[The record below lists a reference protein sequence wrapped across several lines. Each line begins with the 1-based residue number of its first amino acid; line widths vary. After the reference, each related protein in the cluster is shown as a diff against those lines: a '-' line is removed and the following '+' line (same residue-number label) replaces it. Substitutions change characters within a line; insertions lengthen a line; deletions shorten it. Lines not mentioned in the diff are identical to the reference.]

1 VIFKMKKNKKN
12 PRSKL
17 FFIFVPFFAF
27 LTKEA
32 GDGASIPE
40 SPSTALI
47 IPQPEIQAMTET
59 PLITQGATQLPE
71 TGLKSEFQ
79 WTEVN
84 SPEKLYT
91 QTHRFNWYRRKILSE
106 KTFSIYNNIV
116 TVIANIIKSVNLFK
130 EKIIEVNA
138 LNTDFKKNIE
148 TKITIFNQNAHSFPE
163 VRNILF
169 DIEKRFLECK
179 ESHLYLNNKDFRK
192 RIDKEVQTLLNLKT
206 MLQNIEDNQKAFEDA
221 YRELSGSVNSLE
233 QIKEESKN
241 FEDIAWNKYQQLD
254 ELINDQNANK
264 NFLEITNIFDNLT
277 NYNFYIR
284 NTFLQFFNQG
294 LSNLSQGSDAIL
306 GLVDEFFQNINLFTT
321 QINNFFTE
329 IEQDIALEK
338 QKFFEEQ
345 EKIRIAEEQAAA
357 AILKKKLDL
366 EREKNKLPWH
376 QEALKKSLIYT
387 QDVFSKA
394 KNYLV
399 EIGTKIINY
408 YNKFFNKSLF
418 IQSIKKHNP
427 LVAKEQQTTVS
438 ENLQLPQTVSNAE
451 IILTPPISTLKTEE
465 KIQRPLLPEAPSINK
480 EIITATENVFENKEK
495 NIIIPKEHEKRGS
508 ASYPAKPLEIKQ
520 QAPTDLTQNL
530 PNTGSIIASEEIG
543 AGETQ
548 QASGEQTSGAPERFT
563 YKETVL
569 KDQEHKDLVNPL
581 IDLSGVARDI
591 RSGNRST
598 LAISSPTI
606 IAVEAGPESQSFSK
620 KNYEK
625 EQNKDKQ
632 KNRQISKKKIKK
644 KKKKNRKK

>member
-1 VIFKMKKNKKN
+1 L
-12 PRSKL
+12 R
-17 FFIFVPFFAF
+17 
-27 LTKEA
+27 
-32 GDGASIPE
+32 
-40 SPSTALI
+40 
-47 IPQPEIQAMTET
+47 
-59 PLITQGATQLPE
+59 
-71 TGLKSEFQ
+71 
-79 WTEVN
+79 
-84 SPEKLYT
+84 
-91 QTHRFNWYRRKILSE
+91 
-106 KTFSIYNNIV
+106 
-116 TVIANIIKSVNLFK
+116 NIIKSVNLFK

-306 GLVDEFFQNINLFTT
+306 NLVDDFFQKINSFTT

-345 EKIRIAEEQAAA
+345 EKIRLAEEQAAA
-357 AILKKKLDL
+357 IALKKKLDL
-366 EREKNKLPWH
+366 EREKNKLPWY
-376 QEALKKSLIYT
+376 QEALNKALIYT

-394 KNYLV
+394 KEYLV
-399 EIGTKIINY
+399 KIGTKIINY
-408 YNKFFNKSLF
+408 YNNFLNKSPSIL
-418 IQSIKKHNP
+418 SIKKHNP
-427 LVAKEQQTTVS
+427 HVSSEQKTTVS
-438 ENLQLPQTVSNAE
+438 DNLSGPFPATASNAE
-451 IILTPPISTLKTEE
+451 IVLTPSVISLKTEE
-465 KIQRPLLPEAPSINK
+465 KIQKPLLPED
-480 EIITATENVFENKEK
+480 
-495 NIIIPKEHEKRGS
+495 PKYR
-508 ASYPAKPLEIKQ
+508 
-520 QAPTDLTQNL
+520 
-530 PNTGSIIASEEIG
+530 
-543 AGETQ
+543 
-548 QASGEQTSGAPERFT
+548 
-563 YKETVL
+563 
-569 KDQEHKDLVNPL
+569 
-581 IDLSGVARDI
+581 
-591 RSGNRST
+591 
-598 LAISSPTI
+598 
-606 IAVEAGPESQSFSK
+606 
-620 KNYEK
+620 
-625 EQNKDKQ
+625 
-632 KNRQISKKKIKK
+632 
-644 KKKKNRKK
+644 